1 MLWKSKEKAE
11 SKKKNYVAFD
21 DIKAG
26 TVFEIRD
33 SMILMKMVEND
44 ETNAVDLENGE
55 QYFIEYDEPIVP
67 VFATVTIKE

>member
-1 MLWKSKEKAE
+1 MEIKRE

-26 TVFEIRD
+26 TVFELRD

-44 ETNAVDLENGE
+44 ETNAVDLEGGE
-55 QYFIEYDEPIVP
+55 QYFIEYDEPILP

>member
-1 MLWKSKEKAE
+1 MEIKREN
-11 SKKKNYVAFD
+11 KKKNYVTFD

-26 TVFEIRD
+26 TVFELHD

-44 ETNAVDLENGE
+44 ETNAVDLEGGE

>member
-1 MLWKSKEKAE
+1 MEIKKE

-26 TVFEIRD
+26 TVFELRD
-33 SMILMKMVEND
+33 SMILMKMIDND

-55 QYFIEYDEPIVP
+55 QYFIEYDEPILP

>member
-1 MLWKSKEKAE
+1 MEIKRE

-26 TVFEIRD
+26 TVFELRD
-33 SMILMKMVEND
+33 GTILMKMINND
-44 ETNAVDLENGE
+44 ETNAVDLEDGQ
-55 QYFIEYDEPIVP
+55 QYFVEDDEPILP

>member
-1 MLWKSKEKAE
+1 MEIKRE
-11 SKKKNYVAFD
+11 SKKKNYVAFG

-26 TVFEIRD
+26 TVFELRD

>member
-1 MLWKSKEKAE
+1 MEIKRERKP
-11 SKKKNYVAFD
+11 KNYATIN

-26 TVFEIRD
+26 TVFELRD

-55 QYFIEYDEPIVP
+55 QYFIEYDEPILP